1 MTGAGHPFGHT
12 RPGAPTRAQASG
24 QAGRRESAPAKV
36 NLILH
41 VGPRLESGL
50 HELCSLFASID
61 LADDVMIEP
70 RADAAGTAADALGD
84 VVDAPG
90 VPGRNLADE
99 ALAAFRAAAPAAPLP
114 PLAVEIAKRI
124 PVAAGLG
131 GGSADAAAVLRA
143 ANRIAGEPLDAA
155 ALLSV
160 AAAIGSDVPSQLDP
174 GHALVTATGERVEPV
189 ELPPFALVLVP
200 QEEGLSTAAVYAELD
215 RLGGAREFLDPAPL
229 RAVAAAS
236 VEQLASAL
244 ENDLQR
250 AALSLRPELG
260 GVLAALREA
269 GALGALVSG
278 SGPTA
283 FGIFAGRPEAEAAT
297 SGLPR
302 AVVAQARAA

>member
-99 ALAAFRAAAPAAPLP
+99 ALAAF
-114 PLAVEIAKRI
+114 
-124 PVAAGLG
+124 
-131 GGSADAAAVLRA
+131 RA